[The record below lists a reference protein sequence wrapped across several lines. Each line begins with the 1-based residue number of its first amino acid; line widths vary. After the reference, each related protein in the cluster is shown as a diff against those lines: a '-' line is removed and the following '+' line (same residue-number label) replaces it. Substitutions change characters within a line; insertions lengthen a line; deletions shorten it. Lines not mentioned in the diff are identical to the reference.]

1 MNSTSDQLLNAALAL
16 PAGERLEFAEALV
29 ASLRPEDR
37 PPFDESWREVIRR
50 RAAEITSGQ
59 VASIPWSDVK
69 RQGARSSVNKV
80 RFHPEAQSE
89 YEAAIAW
96 YHGRSQRTAS
106 RFEAEVERVCDVI
119 TANPEFY
126 SRYDEQTRFALLQRF
141 LYSLIYLIDQSTIH
155 IVAVAHASRAPGY
168 WQGRK

>member
-1 MNSTSDQLLNAALAL
+1 MSASSDQLLNASLAL

-69 RQGARSSVNKV
+69 RQAREKLG
-80 RFHPEAQSE
+80 E
-89 YEAAIAW
+89 
-96 YHGRSQRTAS
+96 
-106 RFEAEVERVCDVI
+106 
-119 TANPEFY
+119 
-126 SRYDEQTRFALLQRF
+126 
-141 LYSLIYLIDQSTIH
+141 
-155 IVAVAHASRAPGY
+155 
-168 WQGRK
+168 